1 MAVDGT
7 LYWKNDSF
15 TDGTAKCGA
24 DSAGVL
30 YAVLSG
36 PLPDNLTVAGLEAL
50 DGTSGDF
57 YRCEVRT

>member
-15 TDGTAKCGA
+15 TDGNAKFGP
-24 DSAGVL
+24 DSAGIL

-36 PLPDNLTVAGLEAL
+36 PLPDYLTVAGLEAL
-50 DGTSGDF
+50 DGMSGDF
-57 YRCEVRT
+57 LQL